1 MCNLKKQIPKMKLTH
16 SLFDISF
23 ICILVHSFI
32 HSIKLHLRAYITLNR
47 TDMAPVFK
55 ELRVHWAYLK
65 NL

>member
-1 MCNLKKQIPKMKLTH
+1 MCSLKKQIPKMKLFQ

-23 ICILVHSFI
+23 ICILVPSFI
-32 HSIKLHLRAYITLNR
+32 YSIKLLERLHNSEKDRW
-47 TDMAPVFK
+47 APVFQ

>member
-1 MCNLKKQIPKMKLTH
+1 MCNLKKQIPEMNLIH
-16 SLFDISF
+16 CLFGISF
-23 ICILVHSFI
+23 IYILVNSFI

-55 ELRVHWAYLK
+55 ELRVHWAHLK

>member
-1 MCNLKKQIPKMKLTH
+1 MCSLKKQIPKMKLFQ

-23 ICILVHSFI
+23 ICILVLSFI
-32 HSIKLHLRAYITLNR
+32 YSIKLHLSAYITVKR